1 MGSDEILNFFEGS
14 CYHDTI
20 SSVRVLARL
29 ANPDVSVV
37 LFVLLLLMNLPS
49 LQKPLIL
56 WIVEPL

>member
-1 MGSDEILNFFEGS
+1 VGSDEVLNFVEGP

-20 SSVRVLARL
+20 SSIGVLARL

-37 LFVLLLLMNLPS
+37 LFVFLVLMNLPS

-56 WIVEPL
+56 WIVESL